1 LRTAGAVIVVFSG
14 MPWLIAV
21 ASTKD
26 LNVEPG
32 WKPLALPYSFGTV

>member
-1 LRTAGAVIVVFSG
+1 MIVVLSG

-21 ASTKD
+21 ASTNV

-32 WKPLALPYSFGTV
+32 WKPLALPYSLGTV